1 MTAHTLQLNSIF
13 SALADPTRRDIL
25 KRVGKRELPVSEIAK
40 PYKLTLA
47 AISKHLKVLEEAKLI
62 LKRRQGKQQLVQA
75 SPIALKDAADHLKM
89 YEAQWNDRFDRLEA
103 YLKTQK

>member
-1 MTAHTLQLNSIF
+1 MTTHALQLNSIF
-13 SALADPTRRDIL
+13 GALADPTRRDIL
-25 KRVGKRELPVSEIAK
+25 KRVGKKELPVSEIAK

-62 LKRRQGKQQLVQA
+62 MKRRQGKQQLVQA
-75 SPIALKDAADHLKM
+75 SPVAIRDASAYLKA

-103 YLKTQK
+103 YLKSQN

>member
-1 MTAHTLQLNSIF
+1 MTTHALQLNSIF

-25 KRVGKRELPVSEIAK
+25 KRVGRKELAVSEIAK

-62 LKRRQGKQQLVQA
+62 MKRRQGKQQLVQA
-75 SPIALKDAADHLKM
+75 SPVAIRDASACLKT

-103 YLKTQK
+103 YLKAQK